1 MDSSQFSNNQ
11 SQFEAVEQLNTQ
23 GATCDAFRVKLYGKL
38 HFLKQLK
45 PEYAGDVRYRE
56 ALQKE
61 FETGYRLEHPHLVRY
76 LSLTGD
82 GLLME
87 YVDGET
93 LSQRLANH
101 PDYFDEKNT
110 KRLLRQL
117 LDVVG
122 YLHAHQVL
130 HLDLKPDNI
139 MLTRIHDDVK
149 LVDLGCCYTDTFAD
163 TQGRTD
169 RYAAPEQLD
178 GRQPDERTDI
188 YAIGKI
194 LEQLPCHQQYHK
206 VIARCTALN
215 PANRYQSV
223 RDLQDTLF
231 ARSRRWIWLLAAI
244 ILIVL
249 PFGYFLYTSQEQ
261 PSKEKIELPT
271 EVEQEKKDT
280 SLVIEAPRPVPKKEK
295 KEEKSVKETLPTTT
309 MALGPIRSEL
319 SEEEKEFL
327 NQPTMRVIS
336 SDEFTSYKQQ
346 LDKYFSE
353 ANAFLDD
360 TTNLQR
366 YSSHISY
373 MSHYMEIVR
382 RALDKINADEWFRP
396 LYSSP
401 LNPVSSYTR
410 KYNSAMEH
418 RAFEIGNKLP

>member
-1 MDSSQFSNNQ
+1 
-11 SQFEAVEQLNTQ
+11 
-23 GATCDAFRVKLYGKL
+23 
-38 HFLKQLK
+38 
-45 PEYAGDVRYRE
+45 
-56 ALQKE
+56 
-61 FETGYRLEHPHLVRY
+61 
-76 LSLTGD
+76 
-82 GLLME
+82 
-87 YVDGET
+87 
-93 LSQRLANH
+93 
-101 PDYFDEKNT
+101 
-110 KRLLRQL
+110 
-117 LDVVG
+117 
-122 YLHAHQVL
+122 
-130 HLDLKPDNI
+130 
-139 MLTRIHDDVK
+139 
-149 LVDLGCCYTDTFAD
+149 
-163 TQGRTD
+163 
-169 RYAAPEQLD
+169 
-178 GRQPDERTDI
+178 
-188 YAIGKI
+188 
-194 LEQLPCHQQYHK
+194 
-206 VIARCTALN
+206 
-215 PANRYQSV
+215 
-223 RDLQDTLF
+223 
-231 ARSRRWIWLLAAI
+231 LLAAI

-309 MALGPIRSEL
+309 VALGPIRSEL

-336 SDEFTSYKQQ
+336 SDEFTRYKQQ

-396 LYSSP
+396 LYNSP